1 MSTRVL
7 GSVAVGAPADEINI
21 WQTRSTSGGRDQHLA
36 DEINIVPTRRAN
48 SAGASSMIESA
59 SISVCDA
66 ARGDKTS
73 AGGGSCT
80 DEAAVVLVVAAM
92 TPMIRPEP
100 TALHSMVSGLS
111 SASTGPQPRG
121 RPRPAH
127 RHRLHSHRHCAAWAM
142 RESAVVTAAGSS

>member
-73 AGGGSCT
+73 AG
-80 DEAAVVLVVAAM
+80 A
-92 TPMIRPEP
+92 P
-100 TALHSMVSGLS
+100 T
-111 SASTGPQPRG
+111 
-121 RPRPAH
+121 RPRWCLLWQP
-127 RHRLHSHRHCAAWAM
+127 
-142 RESAVVTAAGSS
+142 

>member
-80 DEAAVVLVVAAM
+80 DEAAVVLAVAVRAPM
-92 TPMIRPEP
+92 TRTESTGPY
-100 TALHSMVSGLS
+100 SMVSESS
-111 SASTGPQPRG
+111 SAPTGPQSRG
-121 RPRPAH
+121 RPRPAPQATG
-127 RHRLHSHRHCAAWAM
+127 LQA
-142 RESAVVTAAGSS
+142 